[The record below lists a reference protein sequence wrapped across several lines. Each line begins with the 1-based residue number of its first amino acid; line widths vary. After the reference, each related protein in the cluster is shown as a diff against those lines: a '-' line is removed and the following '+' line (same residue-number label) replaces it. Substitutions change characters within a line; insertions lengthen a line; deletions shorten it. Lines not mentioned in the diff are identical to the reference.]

1 MTGGKVFVG
10 SLSPAVTEEALSD
23 SFNYV
28 GPVEDV
34 KIVWEHETEPT
45 PFAFLKFVLSADA
58 KKAVEVLRF
67 NKLLGRPMEVL
78 EVTWSEENVPP
89 DDWMAKRDGRQIT
102 VTNLDKNIT
111 EKDLWDTFDM
121 FGVIERLKLAR
132 SKETGESQGKGFIAF
147 KRAIDATNT
156 CKSASGMTLR
166 GKKLKVG
173 MSNK

>member
-1 MTGGKVFVG
+1 
-10 SLSPAVTEEALSD
+10 
-23 SFNYV
+23 
-28 GPVEDV
+28 
-34 KIVWEHETEPT
+34 
-45 PFAFLKFVLSADA
+45 
-58 KKAVEVLRF
+58 
-67 NKLLGRPMEVL
+67 
-78 EVTWSEENVPP
+78 
-89 DDWMAKRDGRQIT
+89 MAKRDGRQIT

-132 SKETGESQGKGFIAF
+132 SKETGESQGKGFIAVIIAALSKLKKFYNHRRNILWLQF